1 MELNKEKRC
10 KHEIRLMVIDVDGG
24 CDCGGANY
32 GSRKIDIVI

>member
-1 MELNKEKRC
+1 MELNNEKLC
-10 KHEIRLMVIDVDGG
+10 KHEIRLMVIDIGG